1 MLEKL
6 GLAVGPMVVNKLDR
20 IMKVRLTA
28 HFVETGSG
36 EYGLLWRYSE
46 FGAVKIA
53 MCPKEFGL
61 YTLHYPDRP
70 HQEIPQPVR
79 LPFRE

>member
-28 HFVETGSG
+28 RLVETGSG
-36 EYGLLWRYSE
+36 EYGLLWR
-46 FGAVKIA
+46 
-53 MCPKEFGL
+53 
-61 YTLHYPDRP
+61 
-70 HQEIPQPVR
+70 
-79 LPFRE
+79 